1 LQVVDKKALLLARPI
16 EDDTNILSQA
26 LIQFEECLGLF
37 EVWSYDGITAS
48 SVIVLQA
55 DIAHLDQATLI
66 KSLFRKMQFEF
77 DQKHTTSVVGDYFF
91 LNFNFEIN

>member
-1 LQVVDKKALLLARPI
+1 MVDKKAKLLARPI
-16 EDDTNILSQA
+16 EDDTNILSQTY
-26 LIQFEECLGLF
+26 IQFEECIGLF

-55 DIAHLDQATLI
+55 DIVHFDKATLI
-66 KSLFRKMQFEF
+66 KSLFTQMQFEF

-91 LNFNFEIN
+91 LNFNFEMN